1 MSITSTLHLNT
12 RTDAI
17 SRNGNVSTFIVDWDQ
32 IFHQKTKGTCRVYA
46 KMRGETQEIIGATT
60 NQQTLN
66 ASFSSNFS
74 SNTNGVVL
82 TPLTKRFVSPYT
94 FYYSGDTR
102 PNQAPTIDIPT
113 GKGMLN
119 VIFNS

>member
-1 MSITSTLHLNT
+1 MSIISTIHLNT

-17 SRNGNVSTFIVDWDQ
+17 SVNGNVATFIVDWDQ
-32 IFHQKTKGTCRVYA
+32 IFHGKTGTCRVYA
-46 KMRGETQEIIGATT
+46 KMRGNAQDYAGATS

-119 VIFNS
+119 VIFNG

>member
-1 MSITSTLHLNT
+1 MSIVSTLHLNT

-17 SRNGNVSTFIVDWDQ
+17 SVNGNVATFIVDLDQ
-32 IFHQKTKGTCRVYA
+32 IFHGKTGTCRVYA
-46 KMRGETQEIIGATT
+46 KMRGNAQDYAGATS

-82 TPLTKRFVSPYT
+82 APLSKKAIDTTS
-94 FYYSGDTR
+94 FYYVGETR
-102 PNQAPTIDIPT
+102 PNQAPTISIPM
-113 GKGMLN
+113 GKGMFN
-119 VIFNS
+119 VFISS